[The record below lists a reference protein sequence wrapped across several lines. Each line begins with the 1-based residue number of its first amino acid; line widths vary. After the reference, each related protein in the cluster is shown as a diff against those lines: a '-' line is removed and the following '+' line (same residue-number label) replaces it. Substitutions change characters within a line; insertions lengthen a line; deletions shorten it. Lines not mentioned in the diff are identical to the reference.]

1 LRLCGNCHVRQRSA
15 AAYRD
20 RGPKRL
26 RQEHSHPPP
35 AWNPS
40 RTLIDPDKIAK
51 QLNPFDPARAA
62 ISAAREGITRSKRFL
77 ANKIGFSVETT
88 LAGNGTLSLIQEAK
102 QSGYRTT
109 LVFIALDDPA
119 FDVKR
124 VRLRVSQGGH
134 DVPDADILRR
144 YQRSLANVPAAI
156 RLVDSA
162 TMLDNSGPM
171 YIRVLRTRAGRIICK
186 GASPPAW
193 VEQIVSQLT

>member
-1 LRLCGNCHVRQRSA
+1 VPLLTVIAGPNGSGKSTVTRRSL
-15 AAYRD
+15 
-20 RGPKRL
+20 GI
-26 RQEHSHPPP
+26 
-35 AWNPS
+35 NPE
-40 RTLIDPDKIAK
+40 TLIDPDKIAK
-51 QLNPFDPARAA
+51 ELNTFDPSKAA
-62 ISAAREGITRSKRFL
+62 VTAAREPITRSKRFL

-119 FDVKR
+119 FNVKR

-144 YQRSLANVPAAI
+144 YQRSLAKVPAAI

-162 TMLDNSGPM
+162 TMLDNSGPT
-171 YIRVLRTRAGRIICK
+171 YIRVLRTCAGRVIWK
-186 GASPPAW
+186 GTNFPAW
-193 VEQIVSQLT
+193 VEQIALQLT